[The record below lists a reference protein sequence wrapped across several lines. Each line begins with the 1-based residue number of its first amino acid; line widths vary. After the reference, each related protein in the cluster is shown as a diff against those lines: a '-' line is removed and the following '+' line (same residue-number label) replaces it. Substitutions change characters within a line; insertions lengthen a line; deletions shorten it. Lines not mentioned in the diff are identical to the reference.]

1 MHISILIV
9 NFMCMIYMYITN
21 VIQNHNVHLFLEM
34 KSLVFYLQGN
44 FALPELYMSFLVQC
58 MRLVSL

>member
-9 NFMCMIYMYITN
+9 NFICMIYIS
-21 VIQNHNVHLFLEM
+21 IQNHNVHLFLEM

>member
-9 NFMCMIYMYITN
+9 NFMCMIYISN

-58 MRLVSL
+58 MRLVSP

>member
-1 MHISILIV
+1 
-9 NFMCMIYMYITN
+9 MIYISN
-21 VIQNHNVHLFLEM
+21 VIQNHNVYLFLEM

>member
-9 NFMCMIYMYITN
+9 NFICMIYISN

-58 MRLVSL
+58 MRLVSP

>member
-9 NFMCMIYMYITN
+9 NFICMIYISN
-21 VIQNHNVHLFLEM
+21 FIQNHNVHLFLEM

>member
-9 NFMCMIYMYITN
+9 NFICMIYISN
-21 VIQNHNVHLFLEM
+21 VIQNHNIHLFLEM

-44 FALPELYMSFLVQC
+44 FALPELYRSFLVQC

>member
-1 MHISILIV
+1 
-9 NFMCMIYMYITN
+9 MIYMYISN
-21 VIQNHNVHLFLEM
+21 VIQNHNVPVHLFLEM

>member
-9 NFMCMIYMYITN
+9 NFICMIYISN
-21 VIQNHNVHLFLEM
+21 VIQNHNAHLFLEM

>member
-1 MHISILIV
+1 MYISILIV
-9 NFMCMIYMYITN
+9 NFICMIYISN
-21 VIQNHNVHLFLEM
+21 VIQNHNIHLFLEM

>member
-9 NFMCMIYMYITN
+9 NFMCMIYITN
-21 VIQNHNVHLFLEM
+21 VIQNHNIHLLLEM

-44 FALPELYMSFLVQC
+44 FALPEQYMSFLVQC

>member
-9 NFMCMIYMYITN
+9 NFMCMIYISN
-21 VIQNHNVHLFLEM
+21 VIQNHNIHLFLEM

-44 FALPELYMSFLVQC
+44 FALPELYMSFLVQY

>member
-9 NFMCMIYMYITN
+9 NFICMIYISN

-44 FALPELYMSFLVQC
+44 FALPELYMSSLVQC

>member
-9 NFMCMIYMYITN
+9 NFICMIYISN
-21 VIQNHNVHLFLEM
+21 VIQNHNIHLFLEM

-58 MRLVSL
+58 MRLVSP

>member
-9 NFMCMIYMYITN
+9 NFMCMIYISN
-21 VIQNHNVHLFLEM
+21 VIQNHNIHLFLEM

-44 FALPELYMSFLVQC
+44 FALPELYRSFLVQC

>member
-9 NFMCMIYMYITN
+9 NFMCMIYISN
-21 VIQNHNVHLFLEM
+21 VIQNHNIHLFLEM
-34 KSLVFYLQGN
+34 KSLQGN

>member
-9 NFMCMIYMYITN
+9 NSMCMIYISN

>member
-1 MHISILIV
+1 MYISILIV
-9 NFMCMIYMYITN
+9 NFICMIYISN

-58 MRLVSL
+58 MHLVSL

>member
-9 NFMCMIYMYITN
+9 NFMYMIYISN
-21 VIQNHNVHLFLEM
+21 VIQNHNIHLFLEM

>member
-1 MHISILIV
+1 
-9 NFMCMIYMYITN
+9 MIYISN

-58 MRLVSL
+58 MHLVSL